1 MIDYKKRETCN
12 DKDEQ
17 INLGGKKTNPNPCCW
32 TPSDRT
38 AKLSTFSLPFYQLP
52 ATLSNNPTGIKTRV
66 GYIRNF
72 YKSSHLKRLTT
83 ACLQQH
89 VTVTN
94 APFSSA
100 DERFRSFFA
109 PQSLFPCAVVVI
121 GCGRGDFLTSASS
134 VLPIPALSTTAAPAA
149 APAVASPAGAAPAP
163 LMALPVG
170 VAAAFPVPIKVTALA
185 LVSPPLIAVPVW
197 MMRS

>member
-72 YKSSHLKRLTT
+72 YKSSHLKRLTP

-121 GCGRGDFLTSASS
+121 GCGRGGTF
-134 VLPIPALSTTAAPAA
+134 
-149 APAVASPAGAAPAP
+149 SP
-163 LMALPVG
+163 L
-170 VAAAFPVPIKVTALA
+170 
-185 LVSPPLIAVPVW
+185 PPLCSLSLLFP
-197 MMRS
+197 RLPLRLRLLL